1 MKRIGL
7 MFVVVLTVLGNS
19 FAQTTQPAQSIIVT
33 DMGAVGDGTT
43 VNTVAIQ
50 RALNAISARGGG
62 EVVIPA
68 GNFVTGSIVLG
79 PRTTLRFEKDAILTG
94 SPNIVDYPIIN
105 VRWEGEWRPGHRALI
120 FANNVDHIAVIG
132 EGKIVGPPI
141 ALAGLRP
148 NAGGRGGG
156 NRGAVR
162 GAPGAPATTPGG
174 AAPARGGRG
183 GGGQAGDAR
192 GPSIIEPIECHDVRM
207 EGFSIQYQRMWNVHL
222 TYCSDVV
229 VRNLNIRSDTRQS
242 NGDGVDIDSCKNVLV
257 EGCDIETGDDAICLK
272 SGRGLEAV
280 RIARPAEDIVI
291 RNNTLSCPSF
301 ACIGMGTEMSGGIRN
316 VRIENNTFNRAVNGI
331 FIKSRTGRAG
341 FIENITVDGM
351 TVSDQVQHLIEI
363 DLVNKGIAATE
374 NATGVD
380 AYPHLANITLNN
392 VKTQARDLFVVTAIA
407 PEKPAENITFS
418 NVTGT
423 CQNGIKAQNIRNF
436 TLKNIN
442 VSGYQGPFLNV
453 ENVTG
458 PKIESIKEPKDT
470 Q

>member
-1 MKRIGL
+1 
-7 MFVVVLTVLGNS
+7 
-19 FAQTTQPAQSIIVT
+19 
-33 DMGAVGDGTT
+33 
-43 VNTVAIQ
+43 
-50 RALNAISARGGG
+50 
-62 EVVIPA
+62 
-68 GNFVTGSIVLG
+68 
-79 PRTTLRFEKDAILTG
+79 
-94 SPNIVDYPIIN
+94 
-105 VRWEGEWRPGHRALI
+105 
-120 FANNVDHIAVIG
+120 
-132 EGKIVGPPI
+132 
-141 ALAGLRP
+141 
-148 NAGGRGGG
+148 
-156 NRGAVR
+156 
-162 GAPGAPATTPGG
+162 
-174 AAPARGGRG
+174 
-183 GGGQAGDAR
+183 
-192 GPSIIEPIECHDVRM
+192 
-207 EGFSIQYQRMWNVHL
+207 
-222 TYCSDVV
+222 
-229 VRNLNIRSDTRQS
+229 
-242 NGDGVDIDSCKNVLV
+242 
-257 EGCDIETGDDAICLK
+257 
-272 SGRGLEAV
+272 V

-442 VSGYQGPFLNV
+442 VSGYQGPFLTV

-458 PKIESIKEPKDT
+458 PKIESIKVPKDT

>member
-7 MFVVVLTVLGNS
+7 MLIVAVNVLGNAI
-19 FAQTTQPAQSIIVT
+19 AQTTQPAQSAVQSINVT

-43 VNTVAIQ
+43 VNTAAIQ

-148 NAGGRGGG
+148 SAGGRGGG
-156 NRGAVR
+156 NRGAAG
-162 GAPGAPATTPGG
+162 GAAGG

-183 GGGQAGDAR
+183 GGGQGGDAR
-192 GPSIIEPIECHDVRM
+192 GPSIIEPIECHDVRL
-207 EGFSIQYQRMWNVHL
+207 EGFSIQYQRMWNIHL

-229 VRNLNIRSDTRQS
+229 ARNITIRSNQS
-242 NGDGVDIDSCKNVLV
+242 NGDGIDIDSCKNVLV

-280 RIARPAEDIVI
+280 RIARPTEDVVI

-351 TVSDQVQHLIEI
+351 TVSDQIQHLIEF

-374 NATGVD
+374 NATGMD
-380 AYPHLANITLNN
+380 AFPRLANITLNN

-423 CQNGIKAQNIRNF
+423 CRSGIKASNIKNF
-436 TLKNIN
+436 TLKNID
-442 VSGYQGPFLNV
+442 VSGYQGPFLTV